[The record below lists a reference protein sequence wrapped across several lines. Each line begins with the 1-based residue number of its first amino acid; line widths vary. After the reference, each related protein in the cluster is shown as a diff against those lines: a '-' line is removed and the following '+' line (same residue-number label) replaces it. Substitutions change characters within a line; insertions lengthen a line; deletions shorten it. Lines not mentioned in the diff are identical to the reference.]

1 VSARRRAAPRR
12 ASKTV
17 GAFGRGDLVAS
28 LALVFPLYL
37 AYEVGVLFSSTV
49 NGVDFVTRAMFAL
62 CGHDRAIYLL
72 VHVAL
77 AIAYLVWVRT
87 RERRGTLAMEVVA
100 PLVAEA
106 ALYALTLGLILPAVL
121 AQAHLVLG
129 ARGEAVV
136 TSLGA
141 GVHEELVFRLG
152 VMAGGIALLRR
163 TELPPRV
170 AFVIALVGSA
180 VLFSA
185 AHHMGAYGEPFRVH
199 SFVYRAMA
207 GAVFGLVFWYR
218 SFAHAVYAHVLYDL
232 FVLTIR

>member
-1 VSARRRAAPRR
+1 MTARRRRVAKAAG
-12 ASKTV
+12 T
-17 GAFGRGDLVAS
+17 FGRGDLVTS

-37 AYEVGVLFSSTV
+37 AYEIGVLFSSTV
-49 NGVDFVTRAMFAL
+49 NGVDFVTRTVFAA
-62 CGHDRAIYLL
+62 CGRDRAVYLL

-100 PLVAEA
+100 PLCAEA
-106 ALYALTLGLILPAVL
+106 ALYALTLGLILPAAL

-129 ARGEAVV
+129 ARGEAIV

-152 VMAGGIALLRR
+152 VMAGGVALLRR
-163 TELPPRV
+163 TELPPRL
-170 AFVIALVGSA
+170 ALVIALAGSA
-180 VLFSA
+180 LLFSA
-185 AHHMGAYGEPFRVH
+185 AHHMGAYGEPFRMH
-199 SFVYRAMA
+199 AFVYRAIA

-232 FVLTIR
+232 LVLTFNGR